1 MLAFSWKLFYSF
13 YNIPMISRKVVLVLV
28 LPAKPKPSGECLP
41 NHPDLGL
48 MIIQLMIA
56 FFSPVYLS
64 ITTET
69 TSRVVLL

>member
-1 MLAFSWKLFYSF
+1 
-13 YNIPMISRKVVLVLV
+13 MISRKVVLVLV
-28 LPAKPKPSGECLP
+28 LPAKPSGECLP